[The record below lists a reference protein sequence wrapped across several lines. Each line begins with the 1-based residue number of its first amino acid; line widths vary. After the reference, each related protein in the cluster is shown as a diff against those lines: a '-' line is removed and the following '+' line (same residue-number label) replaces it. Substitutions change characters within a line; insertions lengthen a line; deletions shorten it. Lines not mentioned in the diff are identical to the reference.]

1 MTRYN
6 GGEVVKAGFY
16 WNPAE
21 WEIVTTKKGEALP
34 GTKETRYLRIPT
46 LLLMAVGPIL
56 GALMVVFLPLIGFVM
71 LAGFTGVKVVA
82 TCQRVLG
89 AVAAENEA

>member
-6 GGEVVKAGFY
+6 GGEMVKAGFY
-16 WNPAE
+16 CNLAG
-21 WEIVTTKKGEALP
+21 WEMVTAKKGEALP

-71 LAGFTGVKVVA
+71 LAGFSGAKVVA
-82 TCQRVLG
+82 VCRRVLNT
-89 AVAAENEA
+89 VAAENEA